1 MNILVSLSSN
11 IVSQGIYNLVVKKG
25 HKGVVAADK
34 ASIPKGFVPDV
45 ILVDVASADRGIL
58 TGYPDSKV
66 LLIDTGVDKDRIVK
80 IFLSHRL
87 SGVLSTDTDLPLFDK
102 ALQVVAEGQIWV
114 DNNILK
120 AFLHE
125 GSPPPSPFKENGVT
139 GREKEIIDLVCR
151 GWSNREIAASL
162 SLSEH
167 TVKAHLN
174 RIFRKCNAP
183 SRSKLITLMMRPR
196 QQAP

>member
-1 MNILVSLSSN
+1 
-11 IVSQGIYNLVVKKG
+11 
-25 HKGVVAADK
+25 
-34 ASIPKGFVPDV
+34 
-45 ILVDVASADRGIL
+45 
-58 TGYPDSKV
+58 V